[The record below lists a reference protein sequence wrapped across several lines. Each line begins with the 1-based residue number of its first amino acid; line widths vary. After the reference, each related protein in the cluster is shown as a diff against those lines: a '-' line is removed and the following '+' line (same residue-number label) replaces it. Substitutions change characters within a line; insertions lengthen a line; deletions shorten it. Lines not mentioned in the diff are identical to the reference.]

1 MSQTAHWEPIFGIC
15 FYFYPCIFR
24 LSNVEPVYLERYKTV
39 NEICEK
45 NELFSGCGSCSD
57 AFSLQQ
63 KCLDE
68 WNAPWR
74 WSSRFDVCLL
84 DNKGLCAKQGSCTHF
99 ILLSLQN
106 RATRI
111 GRQPEVIM
119 CTRVR
124 VASIT
129 IRNSCML

>member
-1 MSQTAHWEPIFGIC
+1 MQDSS
-15 FYFYPCIFR
+15 YR
-24 LSNVEPVYLERYKTV
+24 LKESIAKCAIELFKTEGYNNVSV

-106 RATRI
+106 RTTRI